1 MTIDTNTIVSV
12 TEANQNFSR
21 VTRIA
26 EANGQAVIFKNN
38 RPKYMLV
45 DLDNSP
51 LIDMT
56 EREDRLCDGKNFK
69 EIQARVYGVG
79 KMIKFSKEKVL
90 LLHKLIAEETGG
102 SIGVR
107 DEALPES
114 ALENVFSG
122 FGGQEFYPT
131 KEEKGARLGYA
142 LISNHAFVD
151 GNKRIGMYVML
162 TFLEVNGIR
171 LDCTNDEVVEVGL
184 AVASGAMDYEALLEW
199 VRAHRS

>member
-26 EANGQAVIFKNN
+26 ETNGQAVIFKNN

-56 EREDRLCDGKNFK
+56 DDEKVNFVA
-69 EIQARVYGVG
+69 ARILKKY
-79 KMIKFSKEKVL
+79 KPAFMELAEKVL

-107 DEALPES
+107 DEALLES

-151 GNKRIGMYVML
+151 GNKRIGM
-162 TFLEVNGIR
+162 
-171 LDCTNDEVVEVGL
+171 
-184 AVASGAMDYEALLEW
+184 
-199 VRAHRS
+199 